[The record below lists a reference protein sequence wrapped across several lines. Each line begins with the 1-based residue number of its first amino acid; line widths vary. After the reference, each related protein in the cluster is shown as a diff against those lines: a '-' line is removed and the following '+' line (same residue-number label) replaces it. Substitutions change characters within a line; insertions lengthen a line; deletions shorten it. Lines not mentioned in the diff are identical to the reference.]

1 MGTEVIQLALPEG
14 WTGAGATVSWHMQNE
29 EDVDRE
35 ELFSA
40 IKTATLIE
48 LQPAQI
54 GPAAALQ
61 RVLKREFGNS
71 RTLIKPMASRRSKEP
86 RYAVMPEED
95 QGDRP
100 AFFTAWDVGITRDAA
115 GDPGLDFSQSSD
127 PRNIEVTQL
136 NFGVALN
143 TMSRTELSV
152 YLTQLVTQVLRGIP
166 IIGGNGSYFIA
177 PTEVNRWRALKA
189 VFVKYGIR
197 LYEVPTMR
205 CDQAIEWLRDSIT
218 AYVRKATGEIG
229 EAMDDARKKNNDP
242 AYKGQPG
249 RTLATQQIKAQ
260 EQLDLVSRYEAVL
273 GTTLDELREEISKL
287 NWNITV
293 ADVGG
298 M

>member
-1 MGTEVIQLALPEG
+1 MGAQVIQLALPEG

-29 EDVDRE
+29 EDVDRD
-35 ELFSA
+35 ELFNA
-40 IKTATLIE
+40 IKSETAIE

-143 TMSRTELSV
+143 TMSRTELSI

-166 IIGGNGSYFIA
+166 IIGGNGSYVESDGEVVVRGPSVFA
-177 PTEVNRWRALKA
+177 GYWEDPESTAAAFTEDGFRA
-189 VFVKYGIR
+189 FNQHYVK
-197 LYEVPTMR
+197 
-205 CDQAIEWLRDSIT
+205 
-218 AYVRKATGEIG
+218 
-229 EAMDDARKKNNDP
+229 
-242 AYKGQPG
+242 
-249 RTLATQQIKAQ
+249 TLAEWGLFDDTIQRLLK
-260 EQLDLVSRYEAVL
+260 
-273 GTTLDELREEISKL
+273 GLR
-287 NWNITV
+287 
-293 ADVGG
+293 
-298 M
+298 